1 MLLIQKQKN
10 LINRKRFSGA
20 VHKQNNKC
28 KINVNCNIVTKRT
41 LTLGSFSVYLGF
53 LVSLLIYSK
62 YKKITDKKST
72 PDEAVSMISK
82 SNAVMK
88 TSKKNDES
96 NESNL
101 NLLDIHGI
109 KDSILNKLGIETN
122 KEVKIN
128 NLDAIIENKE
138 VKIENLDSI
147 IENKEVKIENLDSI
161 IETKKL
167 LIESLN
173 IDFLLDIKNIVNN
186 FINILDYICKNINYI
201 LQIFDIIITI
211 PDLIYGIICIWL
223 FIKVMR
229 LLLKIIGLILKIL
242 KNIRKF

>member
-147 IENKEVKIENLDSI
+147 IE
-161 IETKKL
+161 TKKL